1 MLKKSRVLLLA
12 LAALVMAS
20 CGDVA
25 SKLGGMKTDSPEVFE
40 KAKELAKANFD
51 PSKWK
56 IVSVDWS
63 EGIGK
68 DELTGKVSSIRF
80 YMIDNDGKAWQQ
92 SFSAQLG
99 WKAGDLDD
107 TSFAKGDKYKD
118 PKEYPALDLEKTDA
132 AKITKVIEDAK
143 AMIPKGY
150 KFKSLGRFSMNTY
163 DSEAIELVLNVVEEG
178 KETVSNAGQTS
189 IVFYELRYT
198 VDDSGKVTLHE

>member
-1 MLKKSRVLLLA
+1 MFKKSKVLLLG

-92 SFSAQLG
+92 RHKLRQRRQIQGPEGVSRARPGENRRGENNQSHRRREGNDTQGIQVQVAWPL
-99 WKAGDLDD
+99 LD
-107 TSFAKGDKYKD
+107 
-118 PKEYPALDLEKTDA
+118 EHL
-132 AKITKVIEDAK
+132 
-143 AMIPKGY
+143 
-150 KFKSLGRFSMNTY
+150 
-163 DSEAIELVLNVVEEG
+163 
-178 KETVSNAGQTS
+178 
-189 IVFYELRYT
+189 
-198 VDDSGKVTLHE
+198 

>member
-1 MLKKSRVLLLA
+1 MFKKSKVLLLG

-150 KFKSLGRFSMNTY
+150 KFKSLGRFSMNTF
-163 DSEAIELVLNVVEEG
+163 DKEPMELVLNVVEEG
-178 KETVSNAGQTS
+178 KETVSNA
-189 IVFYELRYT
+189 
-198 VDDSGKVTLHE
+198 

>member
-1 MLKKSRVLLLA
+1 MFKKSKVLLLG

-118 PKEYPALDLEKTDA
+118 PKEYPALDLEKADGGKI
-132 AKITKVIEDAK
+132 AKGIEDAQ
-143 AMIPKGY
+143 AMIAKGY